1 MGCGRVG
8 SSLATEL
15 ELLGHTVSI
24 IDQSREAFRRLGP
37 DFKGRTISGIGFDR
51 DTLLEAG
58 IETADAFAA
67 VSNGDNS
74 NILAAR
80 VARETYG
87 VANVV
92 ARIYD
97 PGRAEIY
104 QRLGIP
110 TVATVLWATD
120 QIMRRL
126 VPEGALMRIA
136 IAGAGNVGRAIAREL
151 LDNGHEVLLI
161 DRDPKALK
169 LDSVPDAQW
178 LMADACEISSL
189 DKAALSTAQV
199 LVAATGDDKVNLV
212 ASLLAKTEYGVPRVV
227 ARINH
232 PKNEW
237 MFDSSWGVDVA
248 VSTPR
253 IISALV
259 EEAVSV
265 GDVVRLFSFRQ
276 GEANLVELTLPDD
289 SSCIGK
295 TVEEIELPDNASLAA
310 IVRDGRVISP
320 TAADVFSAGDELL
333 FVASAT
339 AEDLIKGC
347 FIKS

>member
-15 ELLGHTVSI
+15 EAAGHSVAI

-37 DFKGRTISGIGFDR
+37 DFKGRTVSGVGFDR

-110 TVATVLWATD
+110 TVATVIWATD
-120 QIMRRL
+120 QILRRL
-126 VPEGALMRIA
+126 VPEGSRSEWRDAS
-136 IAGAGNVGRAIAREL
+136 GAVQL
-151 LDNGHEVLLI
+151 
-161 DRDPKALK
+161 
-169 LDSVPDAQW
+169 
-178 LMADACEISSL
+178 CEIHPHK
-189 DKAALSTAQV
+189 DWFGMAITEIE
-199 LVAATGDDKVNLV
+199 AATGARV
-212 ASLLAKTEYGVPRVV
+212 AFITRLGEGLIPDGHSVLQEGDLLHVT
-227 ARINH
+227 
-232 PKNEW
+232 
-237 MFDSSWGVDVA
+237 
-248 VSTPR
+248 
-253 IISALV
+253 
-259 EEAVSV
+259 
-265 GDVVRLFSFRQ
+265 
-276 GEANLVELTLPDD
+276 
-289 SSCIGK
+289 
-295 TVEEIELPDNASLAA
+295 
-310 IVRDGRVISP
+310 VRDSELSKVEQILARSP
-320 TAADVFSAGDELL
+320 
-333 FVASAT
+333 
-339 AEDLIKGC
+339 EDH
-347 FIKS
+347 S

>member
-8 SSLATEL
+8 SSLASEL

-126 VPEGALMRIA
+126 VPEGSRSEWRDATGTIELAEVHPHNQWLGMPITVIEIA
-136 IAGAGNVGRAIAREL
+136 TTARVAFLTRLAEGL
-151 LDNGHEVLLI
+151 
-161 DRDPKALK
+161 
-169 LDSVPDAQW
+169 VPD
-178 LMADACEISSL
+178 EH
-189 DKAALSTAQV
+189 TV
-199 LVAATGDDKVNLV
+199 LQEGD
-212 ASLLAKTEYGVPRVV
+212 LL
-227 ARINH
+227 H
-232 PKNEW
+232 
-237 MFDSSWGVDVA
+237 M
-248 VSTPR
+248 
-253 IISALV
+253 IIETSRLGEV
-259 EEAVSV
+259 EVI
-265 GDVVRLFSFRQ
+265 L
-276 GEANLVELTLPDD
+276 ANPP
-289 SSCIGK
+289 
-295 TVEEIELPDNASLAA
+295 EERS
-310 IVRDGRVISP
+310 
-320 TAADVFSAGDELL
+320 
-333 FVASAT
+333 
-339 AEDLIKGC
+339 
-347 FIKS
+347 

>member
-15 ELLGHTVSI
+15 EAAGHSVAV

-37 DFKGRTISGIGFDR
+37 DFKGRTISGMGFDR

-110 TVATVLWATD
+110 TVATVIWATD
-120 QIMRRL
+120 QILRRL
-126 VPEGALMRIA
+126 VPEGSRSEWRDASGAIQLCEMHPHKNWFGFPIA
-136 IAGAGNVGRAIAREL
+136 E
-151 LDNGHEVLLI
+151 
-161 DRDPKALK
+161 
-169 LDSVPDAQW
+169 
-178 LMADACEISSL
+178 
-189 DKAALSTAQV
+189 
-199 LVAATGDDKVNLV
+199 
-212 ASLLAKTEYGVPRVV
+212 
-227 ARINH
+227 
-232 PKNEW
+232 
-237 MFDSSWGVDVA
+237 
-248 VSTPR
+248 
-253 IISALV
+253 
-259 EEAVSV
+259 
-265 GDVVRLFSFRQ
+265 
-276 GEANLVELTLPDD
+276 VELAITARVAFITRLGEGLIPDTHTVLQEGD
-289 SSCIGK
+289 LIHVTVRDK
-295 TVEEIELPDNASLAA
+295 DIATVESIL
-310 IVRDGRVISP
+310 GKSP
-320 TAADVFSAGDELL
+320 
-333 FVASAT
+333 
-339 AEDLIKGC
+339 EDR
-347 FIKS
+347 S

>member
-15 ELLGHTVSI
+15 EAAGHSVAI

-37 DFKGRTISGIGFDR
+37 DFKGRTVSGVGFDR

-110 TVATVLWATD
+110 TVATVIWATD
-120 QIMRRL
+120 QILRRL
-126 VPEGALMRIA
+126 VPEGSKSEWRDASGA
-136 IAGAGNVGRAIAREL
+136 IQLCEMHPHKGWFGMAITEL
-151 LDNGHEVLLI
+151 E
-161 DRDPKALK
+161 
-169 LDSVPDAQW
+169 
-178 LMADACEISSL
+178 
-189 DKAALSTAQV
+189 
-199 LVAATGDDKVNLV
+199 AATSARVAFITRLGEGLIPDSHTVLQEGD
-212 ASLLAKTEYGVPRVV
+212 LLHVT
-227 ARINH
+227 
-232 PKNEW
+232 
-237 MFDSSWGVDVA
+237 
-248 VSTPR
+248 
-253 IISALV
+253 
-259 EEAVSV
+259 
-265 GDVVRLFSFRQ
+265 VRDTDL
-276 GEANLVELTLPDD
+276 N
-289 SSCIGK
+289 K
-295 TVEEIELPDNASLAA
+295 VEEIFS
-310 IVRDGRVISP
+310 RSP
-320 TAADVFSAGDELL
+320 
-333 FVASAT
+333 
-339 AEDLIKGC
+339 EDH
-347 FIKS
+347 S